1 MKPTQKAVDSAKQ
14 AQSETPGLKF
24 NGEEMPD
31 PMPTK
36 VVLTNI
42 YGFLDEEGG
51 NNFWSEG
58 QEVSDPDEILILVE
72 RGAPITFESILASI
86 ETNETQGE

>member
-14 AQSETPGLKF
+14 SQI
-24 NGEEMPD
+24 EMPNLKANGD
-31 PMPTK
+31 PMPSPMPTK

-42 YGFLDEEGG
+42 YGFLDDEGG

-58 QEVSDPDEILILVE
+58 QEVTDPDEILILVE
-72 RGAPITFESILASI
+72 RDAPIKFDSVIAFTEIQS
-86 ETNETQGE
+86 E